1 MAIGLTMLSA
11 CSDDDGDFFPSVITD
26 LVLATSDSDGMLY
39 QVTTDNGTIHN
50 IAHHKLNI
58 STPDTVIRCMISYT
72 IQDDCATLYSIS
84 PVYCNKAYKPEDI
97 IIIKDSVKIPGTEY
111 LPRDPVKVI
120 SMWQSPSFINLHLG
134 IMTTGN
140 SMGGTHALNFLL
152 RRPDIFAG
160 CIALS
165 GAYNA
170 REFFPDYFD
179 DLVYANSPVDYIEG
193 MPYDHPYVEM
203 YRNRQ
208 IIVCCGRGAWENPMQ
223 EDSQRMK
230 ELFEHKNIP
239 AWVDFWGSDVCHDW
253 PWWKKQLPYYLN
265 FVC

>member
-1 MAIGLTMLSA
+1 MKVEYYKEYSNNLGRDMEFKVYGHAGRPFLVFP
-11 CSDDDGDFFPSVITD
+11 CQDGRFFDYENMGMIDAAKDFIESGRIQMFCCDSNDLASWSSKSWDNRARIEQQEAYVRYITNE
-26 LVLATSDSDGMLY
+26 LAPRVFDINAEA
-39 QVTTDNGTIHN
+39 NGG
-50 IAHHKLNI
+50 
-58 STPDTVIRCMISYT
+58 
-72 IQDDCATLYSIS
+72 
-84 PVYCNKAYKPEDI
+84 VYAE
-97 IIIKDSVKIPGTEY
+97 
-111 LPRDPVKVI
+111 
-120 SMWQSPSFINLHLG
+120 G

-223 EDSQRMK
+223 EDSARMK

>member
-1 MAIGLTMLSA
+1 MAHGNIHTMARSNIRTMARSNTRTMQKIGALLSMAIGLTMLSA

-140 SMGGTHALNFLL
+140 GTSQYLFCNDSTGHYSLVH
-152 RRPDIFAG
+152 RRPSKDEESYTKQVY
-160 CIALS
+160 LS
-165 GAYNA
+165 MPVEPNTDSLT
-170 REFFPDYFD
+170 FS
-179 DLVYANSPVDYIEG
+179 VYTYEG
-193 MPYDHPYVEM
+193 
-203 YRNRQ
+203 
-208 IIVCCGRGAWENPMQ
+208 IISRTFRW
-223 EDSQRMK
+223 
-230 ELFEHKNIP
+230 
-239 AWVDFWGSDVCHDW
+239 
-253 PWWKKQLPYYLN
+253 
-265 FVC
+265 